1 MDTLVQIVAE
11 NLKNYRE
18 SRNLS
23 LEKLSQA
30 TGVSRSMLSQIENG
44 NTNPSI
50 SILLKI
56 ASGLKMPFTALLKER
71 KSAMQVVDNT
81 HLAPILTDDQKCRV
95 YPLFPFESGKRFEIY
110 YFEMDPGAQRVSEK
124 CLVDQV
130 AEYLFVQQ
138 GLLKISVG
146 EHDATIHADQSITF
160 DASRQHAYTNI
171 GNGVSK
177 AIMMLYYPEVY

>member
-18 SRNLS
+18 TRNLS

-30 TGVSRSMLSQIENG
+30 TGVSKGMLSQIENG

-50 SILLKI
+50 STLLKI
-56 ASGLKMPFTALLKER
+56 ANGLKMSFTALLKER
-71 KSAMQVVDNT
+71 KAPLLVVDNT
-81 HLAPILTDDQKCRV
+81 HAEPILADDQKCRL

-110 YFEMDPGAQRVSEK
+110 YFEMEPGAHRVSER
-124 CLVDQV
+124 CLVDHV
-130 AEYLFVQQ
+130 AEYVFVQQ
-138 GLLKISVG
+138 GLLKITVG
-146 EHDATIHADQSITF
+146 EHDATVHADQSITF
-160 DASRQHAYTNI
+160 DASRQHEYTNV
-171 GNGVSK
+171 GNKVIK

>member
-18 SRNLS
+18 TRNLS

-30 TGVSRSMLSQIENG
+30 TGVSKSMLSQIENG

-50 SILLKI
+50 STLLKI
-56 ASGLKMPFTALLKER
+56 ASGLKISFAALLKER
-71 KSAMQVVDNT
+71 KSSMLIVDNA
-81 HLAPILTDDQKCRV
+81 HMEPILSDDRKCRL

-110 YFEMDPGAQRVSEK
+110 YFEMEPGAHRVAEK
-124 CLVDQV
+124 CLVDHV
-130 AEYLFVQQ
+130 AEYVFVQQ
-138 GLLKISVG
+138 GLLKITVG
-146 EHDATIHADQSITF
+146 ENNSTVHADQSITF
-160 DASRQHAYTNI
+160 DATQQHEYINV
-171 GNGVSK
+171 GNKVIK